1 MENVAEIYGDRIKLV
16 SNQYEAL
23 ENADI
28 LAIITEWSIFRT
40 PDFAKVTSMLKTN
53 TIFDGRNLYDL
64 DKMEELNM
72 HYESIGRNPIKS
84 SVPHLQNGVSKH

>member
-1 MENVAEIYGDRIKLV
+1 MENVATIYGDRIKLV

-23 ENADI
+23 ENADV

-40 PDFAKVTSMLKTN
+40 PDFDKVLSLLKSR

-64 DKMEELNM
+64 DKMEELNI
-72 HYESIGRNPIKS
+72 HYESIGREVIGSKAS
-84 SVPHLQNGVSKH
+84 YLQNGVKS